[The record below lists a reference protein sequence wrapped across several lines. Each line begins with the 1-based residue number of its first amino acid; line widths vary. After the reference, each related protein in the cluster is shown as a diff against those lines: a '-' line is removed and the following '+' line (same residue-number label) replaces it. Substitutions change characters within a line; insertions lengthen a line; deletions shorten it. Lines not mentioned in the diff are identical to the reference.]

1 MDVSYHTIMKSPG
14 SPAWRK
20 AGRPSTMPVQ
30 PEDDNEP
37 LTPEELEIIE
47 QCETPEQVAKVVS
60 TEALETIIRIM
71 RRPGRHAQTQL
82 AAARE
87 LMAYG
92 MSKPVAKTELTGAN
106 GGPVESRHEIVFV
119 KPGGKE

>member
-1 MDVSYHTIMKSPG
+1 MKSPG

-119 KPGGKE
+119 KPGGKT